1 MIALQY
7 ILITWLLLH
16 LFVAICRPALSLWSQ
31 LQMWI
36 KLRVQR
42 RQMLLQELQ
51 VVPARR
57 WSGDPASR
65 TRTLTHSCDVHY
77 LSQLTC
83 RWDANANSLHLLI
96 TH

>member
-57 WSGDPASR
+57 
-65 TRTLTHSCDVHY
+65 
-77 LSQLTC
+77 
-83 RWDANANSLHLLI
+83 
-96 TH
+96 